1 MSESKL
7 TALFWVRDS
16 YLPTIKAPP
25 LYKAVLLLSA
35 SYANPDGSRI
45 FQSSR
50 GVAALLGCE
59 RSTVQ
64 DAFKF
69 WREQGVLVLVQPG
82 NGRNHA
88 NEYKLNLEKEW
99 GSLRSDTKGVTETPF
114 AHVNGVR
121 ETPFKEG
128 NGVIGPN
135 KRGDKR
141 GAGNPPPKSPNKST
155 EKKEALAT
163 LAYIEERRTD
173 VVEEFGE
180 EVYLALLKFEQFR
193 KSIKKPLT
201 QHAWDL
207 IYKRL
212 AELRRQGQD
221 PVKCIEQSIMC
232 GWTGIF
238 PVRRE
243 EGANGPKSFDEQRSE
258 KSAQAIDKVLGRL
271 AQAPGRFQRA
281 LPTTRK

>member
-1 MSESKL
+1 MRSKL

-25 LYKAVLLLSA
+25 LYKAVLLLGA

-50 GVAALLGCE
+50 GVATLLGCE

-88 NEYKLNLEKEW
+88 NEYRLNLERECV
-99 GSLRSDTKGVTETPF
+99 SPRLE
-114 AHVNGVR
+114 ANGVR
-121 ETPFKEG
+121 ETPFEHVNGVGETPFSEG
-128 NGVIGPN
+128 NGVTGTN

-141 GAGNPPPKSPNKST
+141 SAGNPPPKSPNKST
-155 EKKEALAT
+155 EKKETLAALA
-163 LAYIEERRTD
+163 YVEKRRTH
-173 VVEEFGE
+173 VVEEFSE
-180 EVYLALLKFEQFR
+180 EVYRTLLAFEEHRKKLRAPMTERAFELILKKLARFR
-193 KSIKKPLT
+193 
-201 QHAWDL
+201 
-207 IYKRL
+207 
-212 AELRRQGQD
+212 AEGMD
-221 PVKCIEQSIMC
+221 PIEVLEQSIMN
-232 GWTGIF
+232 GWVGIF

-243 EGANGPKSFDEQRSE
+243 RASEPKSFHERRSE
-258 KSAQAIDKVLGRL
+258 QSAQAIDKVLGRF
-271 AQAPGRFQRA
+271 AEASGSVQRA
-281 LPTTRK
+281 LPPARK